1 MKSQAKRF
9 SSLAQI
15 RERLPPPNALLEVQL
30 PSRIIKHRHPIEF
43 GIFTVVMII
52 VVIVQAHQAVPYNR
66 NDYDGDN
73 DNRVASA

>member
-1 MKSQAKRF
+1 
-9 SSLAQI
+9 
-15 RERLPPPNALLEVQL
+15 
-30 PSRIIKHRHPIEF
+30 
-43 GIFTVVMII
+43 MII